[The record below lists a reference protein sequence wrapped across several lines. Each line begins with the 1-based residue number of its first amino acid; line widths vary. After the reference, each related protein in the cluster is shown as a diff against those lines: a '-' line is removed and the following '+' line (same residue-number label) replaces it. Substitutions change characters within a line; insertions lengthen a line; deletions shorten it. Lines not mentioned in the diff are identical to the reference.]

1 MSKEATE
8 KAPRKVV
15 GPMKVFLCE
24 ESGDTLTIRK
34 TFSKIPSATELK
46 AAIKELAGDKSELEL
61 TLLTGRARPVTY
73 KKVTAEKFDL

>member
-1 MSKEATE
+1 MSEETKD
-8 KAPRKVV
+8 KAPRKAV

-24 ESGDTLTIRK
+24 ENGDTLKIVK

-46 AAIKELAGDKSELEL
+46 AAIKELAGDKPELEL